1 MGAAAAAAAAAT
13 PAPADD
19 AESAATLALKDE
31 VAASNA
37 EVQKLTAEMQE
48 LMAEQ
53 EKLKAELQAIKDNEQ
68 QHAAVVEEVAQ
79 EVAAEIADEATEQV
93 AAAVS
98 EAEAEL
104 AALKVAMLE
113 VQEMN
118 EKLTAENA
126 TKTDEMTQLAEWA
139 RDNQESNSIQIE
151 ELKAQLAGKAEK
163 AVPIGEDLSQQ
174 QSTNDA
180 EAAELAGNL
189 DSLKAEVSNKQEE
202 KNRLELEI
210 AERAANL
217 DELIKL
223 HSSELVKLED
233 KLETK
238 EKNLQ
243 EMNGEMHVIVTEMQD
258 LNKDLDHLKVES

>member
-1 MGAAAAAAAAAT
+1 MG
-13 PAPADD
+13 
-19 AESAATLALKDE
+19 
-31 VAASNA
+31 
-37 EVQKLTAEMQE
+37 
-48 LMAEQ
+48 
-53 EKLKAELQAIKDNEQ
+53 KAELQAIEDNEQ

-104 AALKVAMLE
+104 AALKVAMQE
-113 VQEMN
+113 VN

-126 TKTDEMTQLAEWA
+126 TKTDEMTKLAEWA

-151 ELKAQLAGKAEK
+151 ELKAQLVGKAEK